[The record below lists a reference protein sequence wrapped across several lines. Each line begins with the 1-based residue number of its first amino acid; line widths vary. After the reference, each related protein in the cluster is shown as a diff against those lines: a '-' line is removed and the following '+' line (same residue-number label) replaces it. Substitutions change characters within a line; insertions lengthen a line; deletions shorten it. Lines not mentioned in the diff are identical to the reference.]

1 MRKSFLKYIAY
12 NRVILNMT
20 LSWELVVCIQH
31 LPCSVSFQCIL
42 GHRHVEVERRTFY
55 IGSQGSNLFWHF
67 KEVLKLFGPQW
78 TKIGCTSFNF
88 KHYLQACTPSGR
100 KLCLYMQYYQWK
112 TIVDQLLTKGPIIAG
127 LFVDKF

>member
-20 LSWELVVCIQH
+20 FSWELVVCIQH

-88 KHYLQACTPSGR
+88 KHYLRACTPSGR
-100 KLCLYMQYYQWK
+100 KS
-112 TIVDQLLTKGPIIAG
+112 
-127 LFVDKF
+127 LFVYAILLMENHRGPTPDERSYYCWTLR